1 MERERERL
9 RKEESDEVVGWGGRQ
24 ERMGGNDEEMAEQ
37 ANWLGGLVAH
47 LSKPQK
53 KKEGRQY
60 LRRRKRIK

>member
-1 MERERERL
+1 MRWWGGE
-9 RKEESDEVVGWGGRQ
+9 GGRQ

-47 LSKPQK
+47 LSNRQK
-53 KKEGRQY
+53 KKGRQN